1 MASVSSSK
9 SRLEHRLR
17 ELRKESE
24 LVRED
29 IRTLGRV
36 VRNREELDRLPKLKS
51 GKYTERPIPPPT
63 RRDPVRGGEETAP
76 AMPPRIIDQPP
87 APFVPPAQPSGSG
100 PPKAAPA
107 SGSATARPRASSTD
121 ERFANLFS
129 SGGFL
134 GSVNARQ
141 ERNVQKNKAIFM
153 LLVVIVVFFVVFQL
167 VFR

>member
-1 MASVSSSK
+1 MVSVSSSK

-63 RRDPVRGGEETAP
+63 RRDPVRGADEPAP
-76 AMPPRIIDQPP
+76 AMPPRIIDQPRVP
-87 APFVPPAQPSGSG
+87 VMPPAQAPAGIPARGATPSGG
-100 PPKAAPA
+100 AAP
-107 SGSATARPRASSTD
+107 RPRVPPSD
-121 ERFANLFS
+121 ERFASLFS
-129 SGGFL
+129 SSGFL